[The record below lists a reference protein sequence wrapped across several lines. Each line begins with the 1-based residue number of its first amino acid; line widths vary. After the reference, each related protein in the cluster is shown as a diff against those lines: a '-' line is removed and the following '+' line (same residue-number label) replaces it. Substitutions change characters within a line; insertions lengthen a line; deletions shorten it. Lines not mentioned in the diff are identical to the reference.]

1 MVDFTESLIGDH
13 LFPAYSPRLKH
24 FGIKGSKVKN
34 IAIGAFAGISSKSV
48 DIDIEDTN
56 ISNIPTAIFFP
67 VPMSSHINL
76 DVKGSQLTTLSPQL
90 LNTLDS
96 KQRHIHLKGLS
107 TNPIFCDCN
116 ARSLRR
122 WLADKSRANT
132 LYSDLDKVRCA
143 APDILAGKLLADL
156 PEEELTCEGRT
167 TTTTTELDFLTEKI
181 VTTPEPEIIT
191 GGSVGTT
198 SPYGTS
204 RTTTTL
210 STHSKSRPAQPTKSE
225 PNKMDALIIGIVGGV
240 VAFIAII
247 IICICIVRLRLTDS
261 QYRGGPLAGPLALRA
276 QGKCTCLKPVPPTLY
291 GAASL
296 PHAAAANGGYLSYPS
311 TPVPPPH
318 HPHAVGPPLALTWA
332 GNGTVNSQKM
342 LPPPQSAPSINGTA
356 NGFGTVGAQS
366 YLSAVSRGSNYPI
379 SYPGTIGAVAP
390 GYPTTPY
397 YVTFPADSD
406 GEGGPM
412 QAHTPHSGRDSGR
425 R

>member
-1 MVDFTESLIGDH
+1 MG
-13 LFPAYSPRLKH
+13 
-24 FGIKGSKVKN
+24 
-34 IAIGAFAGISSKSV
+34 
-48 DIDIEDTN
+48 DTN

-76 DVKGSQLTTLSPQL
+76 DVKGSHLTTLSPQL

-96 KQRHIHLKGLS
+96 KQRHINLKGLS

-122 WLADKSRANT
+122 WLADKNRANT
-132 LYSDLDKVRCA
+132 LYSDLSKVRCA
-143 APDILAGKLLADL
+143 ASDILAGKLLADL

-167 TTTTTELDFLTEKI
+167 TTTTTELEFLTEKVI
-181 VTTPEPEIIT
+181 TTPEPEIIT

-198 SPYGTS
+198 SPYGNS
-204 RTTTTL
+204 RT
-210 STHSKSRPAQPTKSE
+210 STPTKSPKSRPAQQPKSE

-296 PHAAAANGGYLSYPS
+296 PPNAAANGGYLS
-311 TPVPPPH
+311 TPIPPPH
-318 HPHAVGPPLALTWA
+318 HPHMGPPLALTWA
-332 GNGTVNSQKM
+332 GNAGTVNSQKM
-342 LPPPQSAPSINGTA
+342 APPAPSIHGGSA
-356 NGFGTVGAQS
+356 FGTVGAHS
-366 YLSAVSRGSNYPI
+366 YLSAGTVVSRGSHHPI
-379 SYPGTIGAVAP
+379 SYPGTL
-390 GYPTTPY
+390 
-397 YVTFPADSD
+397 
-406 GEGGPM
+406 
-412 QAHTPHSGRDSGR
+412 
-425 R
+425 